1 MINFSQD
8 TMHQLVQIHV
18 ERINALELAL
28 KTAQSRIEELE
39 WEAHIARIKEGTA
52 VAEAEIRTIN
62 WINQKLNP
70 NFNG

>member
-18 ERINALELAL
+18 ERINALEAAL
-28 KTAQSRIEELE
+28 KTANSRIEELE
-39 WEAHIARIKEGTA
+39 WEAHISRIKEGTA

-62 WINQKLNP
+62 WINEKLKSNY
-70 NFNG
+70 NG